1 MDTQN
6 AFHRLKQL
14 LIFLFLVGSCLLCRT
29 TAAEIPVSTA
39 IDGQFLPWVVDD
51 GEGGVIV
58 MWEDYRTGKD
68 WDVYAQRV
76 DSTNTTR
83 WEQNGIKICTAGRNQ
98 RRLRMIRPDKHAIVV
113 WNDRRDRSNWD
124 IYAQAVT
131 LNGEILWQ
139 TDGIPICTN
148 TADQSTQAILSD
160 GEGGAIFIWED
171 ERRSSE
177 FQDLYIQRVNASGE
191 PMWAPDGIPV
201 FPSESL
207 QSDPILVA
215 DGLGGFYIVWW
226 DVIGY
231 DAWHIM
237 AHRMRLDA
245 TPLWERPRLVSPTE
259 GMQGEPRVIAD
270 GEGGIIVLWQVYENF
285 INDQLY
291 AQRVAPDGSKL
302 WQDTGVPICT
312 APGIQKHTSIVNDG
326 EGGFIA
332 VWRDERDIYS
342 DLYVQRIRADG
353 TPVWK
358 EDGIS
363 LCTAGGHQDKPF
375 IVQTGKDRFFVA
387 WVDYREDF
395 GEESKDAIYG
405 QHIDL
410 SGTLLWEKDGVPI
423 STSTGKHYPPF
434 VASVGNGEWVVVW
447 SNMQEDKGDIYL
459 ERFSAVSDQS
469 KE

>member
-14 LIFLFLVGSCLLCRT
+14 LILLFLVDSCLLCRT

-76 DSTNTTR
+76 DSTNTPR
-83 WEQNGIKICTAGRNQ
+83 WEQNGIKICTADRNQ
-98 RRLRMIRPDKHAIVV
+98 RRLRMIRHDKHAIVV

-177 FQDLYIQRVNASGE
+177 FQDLYIQRVNAKGE
-191 PMWAPDGIPV
+191 PMWATDGIPV

-207 QSDPILVA
+207 QSEPILVA
-215 DGLGGFYIVWW
+215 DGLGGFYVVWW

-237 AHRMRLDA
+237 AYRMRLDA

-291 AQRVAPDGSKL
+291 AQRMSPNGSKL

-312 APGIQKHTSIVNDG
+312 APGIQKHASIVNDG
-326 EGGFIA
+326 EGGFIT

-358 EDGIS
+358 EDGIP
-363 LCTAGGHQDKPF
+363 LCRAGGHQDKPF

-405 QHIDL
+405 QQIDL
-410 SGTLLWEKDGVPI
+410 SGTLLWEKDSVSI
-423 STSTGKHYPPF
+423 STSDGKHYPPF
-434 VASVGNGEWVVVW
+434 VASVGNGQWVVVW

-459 ERFSAVSDQS
+459 ERF
-469 KE
+469 